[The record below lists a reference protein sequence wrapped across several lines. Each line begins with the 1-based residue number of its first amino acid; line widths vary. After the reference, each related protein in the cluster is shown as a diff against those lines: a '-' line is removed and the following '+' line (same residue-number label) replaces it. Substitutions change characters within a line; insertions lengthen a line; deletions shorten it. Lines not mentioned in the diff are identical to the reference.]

1 MLTESQL
8 AWCRERIPHFKQCE
22 DDARRIM
29 QEHIASVE
37 ANKDCVRY
45 DSASGIAHVQVLAAE
60 EAFANGRLIAAAP
73 EQRVELK
80 AIIALNDQNNTTRA
94 QAKAAI
100 AKATEE

>member
-22 DDARRIM
+22 DDAKRIM

-45 DSASGIAHVQVLAAE
+45 GEKS
-60 EAFANGRLIAAAP
+60 
-73 EQRVELK
+73 
-80 AIIALNDQNNTTRA
+80 ND
-94 QAKAAI
+94 
-100 AKATEE
+100 